1 MRTEVTWQ
9 GGMRFGAGDRWVM
22 DASPEHGGSG
32 AGPTPMETVLIALAG
47 CTGMDVIT
55 ILQKMRAPLAGL
67 RIEVEAE
74 RADDHPR
81 VFTAIH
87 LRYHLSGEGLKPEQ
101 VVRAVAL
108 SQERYCSVSAMLR
121 ASARVSYQVFL
132 NGSPPCAIRGGWVGW
147 FSREYPELG
156 YGQAMPPG
164 STAVATRTPPRIS

>member
-32 AGPTPMETVLIALAG
+32 AGPAPMETVLIALAG
-47 CTGMDVIT
+47 CTGMDVIA
-55 ILQKMRAPLAGL
+55 ILQKMRAPLREL

-74 RADDHPR
+74 RATDHPR

-101 VVRAVAL
+101 VVRAVTL
-108 SQERYCSVSAMLR
+108 SQERYCSVAGMLR
-121 ASARVSYQVFL
+121 ATARITYDVLL
-132 NGSPPCAIRGGWVGW
+132 NGSPLQIPAGGN
-147 FSREYPELG
+147 P
-156 YGQAMPPG
+156 
-164 STAVATRTPPRIS
+164 